1 MNQTKMTNEKWVETL
16 GQMMMD
22 MPKLK
27 MARTC
32 YDYLTIQGIPPTEAQ
47 SQKLFEFW
55 NKFKSQ
61 AKSKMKEEI
70 EFTKQ
75 SMKQFDVETTPD
87 AEWIRDFERR
97 LLTSYVPMLED
108 LVKYFK
114 LKHQTTPSI
123 KIPNKLKSYFENP

>member
-1 MNQTKMTNEKWVETL
+1 MTNEKWVETL
-16 GQMMMD
+16 EQMMMD

-27 MARTC
+27 MVKTC
-32 YDYLTIQGIPPTEAQ
+32 YEYLTNQGIPPTESQ

-75 SMKQFDVETTPD
+75 AMTQFEVETTPD
-87 AEWIRDFERR
+87 AEWVRDFERR
-97 LLTSYVPMLED
+97 LLTSYVPLLED

-114 LKHQTTPSI
+114 LKQQSTPSI
-123 KIPNKLKSYFENP
+123 KIPNNLKPYFELP